1 MKATYPTTIRVITSD
16 ILFQGI
22 YLHIIT
28 LYHETN
34 KYILTDKLNYDE
46 NPVNFGNIELDSA
59 SNVLNSAN
67 DPENMKIL
75 TNQ

>member
-1 MKATYPTTIRVITSD
+1 M
-16 ILFQGI
+16 
-22 YLHIIT
+22 HIIT